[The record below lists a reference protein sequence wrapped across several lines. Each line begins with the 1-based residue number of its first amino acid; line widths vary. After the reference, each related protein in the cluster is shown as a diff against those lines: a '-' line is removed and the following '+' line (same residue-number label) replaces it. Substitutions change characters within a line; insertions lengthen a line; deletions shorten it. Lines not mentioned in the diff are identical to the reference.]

1 MKIVPIS
8 DRGSL
13 KCRGCDSKDLVS
25 ILDLGEQPLP
35 AEYGLHPDDVLD
47 KFPLHLK
54 VCQNC
59 GLGQLGEYVL
69 PERIFHETYPYISSA
84 SSYWVNHA
92 AKFAEEMVEKL
103 SLNKDSLVIELGGND
118 GYLLSQFQ
126 KLGVSVLNVEP
137 PENTAEIARKA
148 GVPTISKFF
157 GVDLA
162 KDILA
167 EYGHPDLIC
176 VNNFFN
182 IVNKVQLNVSCKRV
196 SEERTGI

>member
-35 AEYGLHPDDVLD
+35 AEYGLRYDDVLD

-54 VCQNC
+54 VCKNC

-92 AKFAEEMVEKL
+92 TNFAKEMVEKL
-103 SLNKDSLVIELGGND
+103 SLDKDSLVIELGGND

-126 KLGVSVLNVEP
+126 KLNP
-137 PENTAEIARKA
+137 N
-148 GVPTISKFF
+148 
-157 GVDLA
+157 
-162 KDILA
+162 
-167 EYGHPDLIC
+167 
-176 VNNFFN
+176 
-182 IVNKVQLNVSCKRV
+182 
-196 SEERTGI
+196 